1 MSLLKKFSLYMPVLN
16 LIRFVFAS
24 LLISFSAF
32 AMEIIT
38 IATGSTS
45 GLYYPSGG
53 AICRIFNLSS
63 KNEKKCIVESTPGS
77 EYNLNAVEG
86 GLNNFAFVQADELFT
101 YLAEKKKRSE
111 ISSIST
117 VFPLYTETFLL
128 IASKNSGITN
138 FSEIK
143 GKKINIGIDGSGVR
157 NFTSQIMKF
166 LALKTSDFKVITE
179 TQSAVEHSLC
189 NNIADASIVIGGQ
202 PNKTVQNLIEQCGAR
217 IIPFS
222 PEFIQLTMEQNA
234 FYSLATIP
242 TGMYLGY
249 SQPVQTLGTK
259 ALLVTSKY
267 TSEEN
272 VFDITNYII
281 KNFDSFKQYSPVIMQ
296 NTVQTINPNML
307 QFPVN
312 NASSKAFKENEIN

>member
-1 MSLLKKFSLYMPVLN
+1 MSVLN
-16 LIRFVFAS
+16 LIRFVFGS
-24 LLISFSAF
+24 FLISFSAF
-32 AMEIIT
+32 ATEIIT

-53 AICRIFNLSS
+53 AICRIFNLSA

-101 YLAEKKKRSE
+101 YLSEKKKRDE
-111 ISSIST
+111 ASSISA

-138 FSEIK
+138 FSDIK

-166 LALKTSDFKVITE
+166 LGLKTSDFKVITE

-242 TGMYLGY
+242 SGMYLGY

-259 ALLVTSKY
+259 ALLITSKY
-267 TSEEN
+267 TSEES

-281 KNFDSFKQYSPVIMQ
+281 KNFDSFKQYSPVVMQ
-296 NTVQTINPNML
+296 NTVQTINPSML

-312 NASSKAFKENEIN
+312 NASSKAFKENGIN